1 MRISFQKLGALA
13 ALLLLLAFA
22 TVACDGGGDDARA
35 EENGAEETSKSESK
49 NKEKTGKGD
58 EDEEEEEEAVPV
70 EIEVIGRGRIES
82 VLRFSTN
89 LEAESYVR
97 VFSQASRQGQ
107 VRQLLAEE
115 GDEVRKGQVLLRLQD
130 DEQRTALDR
139 VRGQLDKARRE
150 YERQRSLFGQK
161 LISEQAFNEAT
172 YDLEQLGLALR
183 DAERELSYTEVRAP
197 ISGTVTERLINLGDQ
212 VTLNQQLFD
221 IVDFDSIV
229 ARVYVPEKELA
240 KVRVGQEARIF
251 AEAAGQAGRQ
261 GSVVRIAPRVDPKSG
276 TVKVT
281 VSVPRSAELLPG
293 MYVSAELVTAVH
305 EDALLVSKRA
315 LVHDGD
321 QRFVF
326 RVNDEGR
333 AERLL
338 VRAELEDSESIEP
351 AGQLS
356 EGDRIVVAGQAGLKP
371 GSLVRLVGEG
381 SEDAEGGLGE
391 QPERAGE
398 KT

>member
-1 MRISFQKLGALA
+1 MRFSIQKLGALVA
-13 ALLLLLAFA
+13 LVLLLSLAI
-22 TVACDGGGDDARA
+22 VACGGGNGDA
-35 EENGAEETSKSESK
+35 NGGDGEETSESASRK
-49 NKEKTGKGD
+49 DEKGEKGKEGEEG
-58 EDEEEEEEAVPV
+58 EEGEEEEEEEAVPV
-70 EIEVIGRGRIES
+70 EVEVVQRGRIES

-89 LEAESYVR
+89 LEAENEVR
-97 VFSQASRQGQ
+97 VYSQASRQGR

-115 GDEVRKGQVLLRLQD
+115 GDDVRRGQVLLRLED
-130 DEQRTALDR
+130 DQQRTALDR
-139 VRGQLDKARRE
+139 VRGQLDKAKRE
-150 YERQRSLFGQK
+150 YERQRSLFDQK

-172 YDLEQLGLALR
+172 YDLEQLELALR
-183 DAERELSYTEVRAP
+183 DAERELSYTEVKAP
-197 ISGTVTERLINLGDQ
+197 ISGTVTERMVNLGDQ
-212 VTLNQQLFD
+212 VTANQHLFD

-229 ARVYVPEKELA
+229 ARVYVPEKELPR
-240 KVRVGQEARIF
+240 VEVGQEARIL
-251 AEAAGQAGRQ
+251 AQATGGEERR
-261 GSVVRIAPRVDPKSG
+261 GSVIRVAPRVDPKSG

-326 RVNDEGR
+326 RVNDESR

-338 VRAELEDSESIEP
+338 VRAALEDSDNIEP
-351 AGQLS
+351 AGQLA
-356 EGDRIVVAGQAGLKP
+356 EGDRIVVAGQAGLKE

-381 SEDAEGGLGE
+381 APAAAAE
-391 QPERAGE
+391 ATTE
-398 KT
+398 KTG